1 MSHLSDSIKSA
12 VTVTLSQFGHNLL
25 SLTAVVLSHFSNVL
39 NFFVCFASVLHLF
52 ESLLCIHLFELILT
66 ESFKNCSTF

>member
-12 VTVTLSQFGHNLL
+12 VTLTLSQFGHNLL

-39 NFFVCFASVLHLF
+39 NFFLPVLHL
-52 ESLLCIHLFELILT
+52 
-66 ESFKNCSTF
+66 

>member
-12 VTVTLSQFGHNLL
+12 VMVTLSQFGHNLL

-39 NFFVCFASVLHLF
+39 NFFVCFASVKLF

>member
-39 NFFVCFASVLHLF
+39 NFFASVKLF

>member
-39 NFFVCFASVLHLF
+39 NFFCLF
-52 ESLLCIHLFELILT
+52 CICEAF
-66 ESFKNCSTF
+66 